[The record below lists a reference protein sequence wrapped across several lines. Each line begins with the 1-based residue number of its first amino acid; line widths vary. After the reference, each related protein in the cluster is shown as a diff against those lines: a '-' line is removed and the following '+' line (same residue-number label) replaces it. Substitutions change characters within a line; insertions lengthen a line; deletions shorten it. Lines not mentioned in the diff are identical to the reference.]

1 MKRLF
6 LALFLATVTIAL
18 TACSDADTPV
28 PEATPTDEPPQ
39 ASEQLMPDNLKLVKG
54 PVSPDGLQ
62 AILGTPDL
70 GLGEN
75 RVAFVLTSPTA
86 LVRAPEARV
95 SSLFFPNEDLEGELD
110 QTALAVFRPWPY
122 GVRGLYTTNLS
133 FNHPGRWGIKIEVPD
148 DDGSDREVELFFEV
162 SAAASAPVVGS
173 RAVQSNS
180 KTIDDVVNIEEL
192 TTGSLQDP
200 ELYQTT
206 IAEAVTSGL
215 PSVLVMASPTF
226 CTNAVC
232 GPQVE
237 VLQELKNKYKGQANF
252 IHVDFYDNPIE
263 IQGDLTQARLSPT
276 VVEWRLPST
285 EWSFVVGR
293 DGVVSARFEA
303 FATFEELEEA
313 LQQVL

>member
-1 MKRLF
+1 MNRLI
-6 LALFLATVTIAL
+6 LALVLAAFTMAL
-18 TACSDADTPV
+18 VACSDANTPV
-28 PEATPTDEPPQ
+28 PEPTPTDEPPQ
-39 ASEQLMPDNLKLVKG
+39 ASEQLMPDNLTLVKG
-54 PVSPDGLQ
+54 PVTPDGLQ

-75 RVAFVLTSPTA
+75 RVAFVLTSPTD
-86 LVRAPEARV
+86 LVRASEARV
-95 SSLFFPNEDLEGELD
+95 SSLFFPNEESEGELD

-122 GVRGLYTTNLS
+122 GVRGLYTTSLR
-133 FNHPGRWGIKIEVPD
+133 FNHPGRWGIKIEIAD
-148 DDGSDREVELFFEV
+148 KDGSDQEVELFFDV
-162 SAAASAPVVGS
+162 NAAASAPVVGS
-173 RAVQSNS
+173 PAIKSNN
-180 KTIDDVVNIEEL
+180 KTIDDVMNIEEL

-206 IAEAVTSGL
+206 IAEAVSSGL
-215 PSVLVMASPTF
+215 PSVLVMASPAF

-252 IHVDFYDNPIE
+252 IHVDFYDNPVE
-263 IQGDLTQARLSPT
+263 IQGDLTQARISPT
-276 VVEWRLPST
+276 ALEWRLPST

-303 FATFEELEEA
+303 FATFEELEQA